1 MDKNIR
7 LTSIIVGLMLVLHAI
22 YSILECLLLCNCW
35 GNDGK
40 CEPAHVSFGIPV
52 LEAMIGIALFLG
64 MRKKSEKLK
73 ETLEKE

>member
-7 LTSIIVGLMLVLHAI
+7 IIVGLMLVLHAI
-22 YSILECLLLCNCW
+22 YSILGCLLLCNCW

-40 CEPAHVSFGIPV
+40 CEPANVSFSIPV

-64 MRKKSEKLK
+64 MRKNYEKL
-73 ETLEKE
+73 